1 MNYFEFTQI
10 PKGEDGIPG
19 GGVGA
24 LVGAGLSYFQGLTP
38 SAKKRALKRE
48 GHASGSYNIEN

>member
-1 MNYFEFTQI
+1 MNYFEFAQI

-24 LVGAGLSYFQGLTP
+24 LVGAGLGYFQGLTP
-38 SAKKRALKRE
+38 SAKKGLLTEKGMLLDR
-48 GHASGSYNIEN
+48 IT